1 MGGLVIFSHYNY
13 SLNKRR
19 KNMSQDNGYVKGLFI
34 GLLAGSAV
42 GALVA
47 LLYAPKSG
55 KELRKDIKTKTDE
68 YYDET
73 EKFIADAKVKAKDMM
88 NEGKK
93 RSEQLIASAKVKSE
107 ELLKNAERIF
117 TEAKSKTGSI
127 VSTGKEVVDG
137 ETTKLKTAFKAGI
150 DAYKDTKNQNNDKD

>member
-1 MGGLVIFSHYNY
+1 
-13 SLNKRR
+13 
-19 KNMSQDNGYVKGLFI
+19 MSQENGYVKGLFI
-34 GLLAGSAV
+34 GLLTG
-42 GALVA
+42 GAIGAIVA

-55 KELRKDIKTKTDE
+55 KELRKDIKNKTDE

-73 EKFIADAKVKAKDMM
+73 EKFIADAKVKAKDMV

-93 RSEQLIASAKVKSE
+93 RSEQLISNAKSKSE

-127 VSTGKEVVDG
+127 VSSGKEVVNG
-137 ETTKLKTAFKAGI
+137 ETSKLKTAFKAGV
-150 DAYKDTKNQNNDKD
+150 DAYKETKNQNNEPV

>member
-1 MGGLVIFSHYNY
+1 
-13 SLNKRR
+13 
-19 KNMSQDNGYVKGLFI
+19 MSQENGYVKGLFV
-34 GLLAGSAV
+34 GLLAGGAM

-47 LLYAPKSG
+47 LLTAPKSG
-55 KELRKDIKTKTDE
+55 KELRKDIKNKTNE

-93 RSEQLIASAKVKSE
+93 RSDQLIANAKSKSE

-117 TEAKSKTGSI
+117 TEAKNKTGSFFA
-127 VSTGKEVVDG
+127 TGKEVVDG
-137 ETTKLKTAFKAGI
+137 ETAKLKTAFEAGVN
-150 DAYKDTKNQNNDKD
+150 AYKETKNQNNEPV

>member
-1 MGGLVIFSHYNY
+1 
-13 SLNKRR
+13 
-19 KNMSQDNGYVKGLFI
+19 MSQENGYVKGLFS
-34 GLLAGSAV
+34 GLLAG
-42 GALVA
+42 GAIFALIA
-47 LLYAPKSG
+47 LLSAPKSG
-55 KELRKDIKTKTDE
+55 KELRKDIQDKTDE

-93 RSEQLIASAKVKSE
+93 RSEQLIANAKSKSE

-137 ETTKLKTAFKAGI
+137 EAANLKTAFKAGVN
-150 DAYKDTKNQNNDKD
+150 AYKETKNQNNESD

>member
-1 MGGLVIFSHYNY
+1 MYNY

-19 KNMSQDNGYVKGLFI
+19 KNMSEENGYVKGLFV
-34 GLLAGSAV
+34 GLLAGGAV
-42 GALVA
+42 GAIIA

-55 KELRKDIKTKTDE
+55 KELRNDIKIKTDE

-93 RSEQLIASAKVKSE
+93 RSEQIIATAKTKSE

-117 TEAKSKTGSI
+117 TEAKSKSGSI
-127 VSTGKEVVDG
+127 VSGGKEVIDG
-137 ETTKLKTAFKAGI
+137 ETAKLKTAFKAGVN
-150 DAYKDTKNQNNDKD
+150 AYKDTKNQNNEED

>member
-1 MGGLVIFSHYNY
+1 
-13 SLNKRR
+13 
-19 KNMSQDNGYVKGLFI
+19 MSQENGYVKGLFI
-34 GLLAGSAV
+34 GLLAG
-42 GALVA
+42 GAIGAIVA

-55 KELRKDIKTKTDE
+55 KELRKNIKSKTDE

-93 RSEQLIASAKVKSE
+93 RSEQMISNAKSKSE

-117 TEAKSKTGSI
+117 SEAKSKTGSFFL
-127 VSTGKEVVDG
+127 SGKEVVDG
-137 ETTKLKTAFKAGI
+137 ETAKLKTAFKAGV
-150 DAYKDTKNQNNDKD
+150 DTYNETKNQNNEPV

>member
-1 MGGLVIFSHYNY
+1 
-13 SLNKRR
+13 
-19 KNMSQDNGYVKGLFI
+19 MSQDNGYVKGLFI
-34 GLLAGSAV
+34 GLLAGGAV

-93 RSEQLIASAKVKSE
+93 RSEQIIATAKVKSE

-127 VSTGKEVVDG
+127 VSTGKDVVDG
-137 ETTKLKTAFKAGI
+137 ETTKLKTAFKAGM
-150 DAYKDTKNQNNDKD
+150 DAYKETKNQNNDKD

>member
-1 MGGLVIFSHYNY
+1 
-13 SLNKRR
+13 
-19 KNMSQDNGYVKGLFI
+19 MSEDNGYVKGLFV
-34 GLLAGSAV
+34 GLLAGGAI

-55 KELRKDIKTKTDE
+55 KELRNDIKSKTDE

-93 RSEQLIASAKVKSE
+93 RSENIIANAKSKSE

-117 TEAKSKTGSI
+117 TEAKSKTGSF
-127 VSTGKEVVDG
+127 VASGKDVVDG
-137 ETTKLKTAFKAGI
+137 ETAKLKTAFKAGV
-150 DAYKDTKNQNNDKD
+150 DAYKETKNQNNEQV